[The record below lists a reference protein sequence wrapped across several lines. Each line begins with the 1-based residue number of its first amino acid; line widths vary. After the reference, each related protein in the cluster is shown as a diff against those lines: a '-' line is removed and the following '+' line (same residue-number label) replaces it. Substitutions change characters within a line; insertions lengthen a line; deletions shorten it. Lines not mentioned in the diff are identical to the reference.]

1 MKDIDQVILPQDPLL
16 NHTYP
21 SPIMERANCGGKW
34 EVFEDELK
42 DANDDVLE
50 KDCYAEEYLQ
60 PLSLEN
66 SKVKS

>member
-1 MKDIDQVILPQDPLL
+1 MKDIDQLILPQDPLL

-42 DANDDVLE
+42 DANGDVLD

>member
-1 MKDIDQVILPQDPLL
+1 
-16 NHTYP
+16 
-21 SPIMERANCGGKW
+21 MERANCGGKW

-42 DANDDVLE
+42 DANDDVLD
-50 KDCYAEEYLQ
+50 KDCYADEYLQ